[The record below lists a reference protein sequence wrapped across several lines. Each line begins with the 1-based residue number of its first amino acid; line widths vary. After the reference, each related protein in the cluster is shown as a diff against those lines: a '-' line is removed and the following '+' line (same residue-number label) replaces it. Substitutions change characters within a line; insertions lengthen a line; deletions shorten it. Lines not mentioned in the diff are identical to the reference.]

1 MMIISFNLLKSY
13 AMFLQLAHTKMDVY
27 QCSREL
33 ALSCYRLTKQ
43 FPDSEKFGMVQ
54 QIRRAAL
61 SVHLNISEGCSRH
74 SAVERRRYYEISRG
88 SVIEVDTALDIA
100 MALNYSTLGEMQPI
114 GNLII
119 RAFSMLSGLIK

>member
-1 MMIISFNLLKSY
+1 
-13 AMFLQLAHTKMDVY
+13 MFLQLAHTKLDIF

-61 SVHLNISEGCSRH
+61 SIHLNISEGCSRR
-74 SAVERRRYYEISRG
+74 SKTERKSYFEISRG
-88 SVIEVDTALDIA
+88 SVIEDYTALDIA
-100 MALNYSTLGEMQPI
+100 LALNYSTLEEMQST
-114 GNLII
+114 GKLLI
-119 RAFSMLSGLIK
+119 RAFSMLSAMLND

>member
-1 MMIISFNLLKSY
+1 
-13 AMFLQLAHTKMDVY
+13 MFLKLAHTKLDIF

-33 ALSCYRLTKQ
+33 ALLCYRLTKQ

-61 SVHLNISEGCSRH
+61 SVHLNISEGCSRR
-74 SAVERRRYYEISRG
+74 SKTERKRYFEISRG

-100 MALNYSTLGEMQPI
+100 LALNYSTLEEMEST
-114 GNLII
+114 GKLLI
-119 RAFSMLSGLIK
+119 RAFSMLSAMMKD